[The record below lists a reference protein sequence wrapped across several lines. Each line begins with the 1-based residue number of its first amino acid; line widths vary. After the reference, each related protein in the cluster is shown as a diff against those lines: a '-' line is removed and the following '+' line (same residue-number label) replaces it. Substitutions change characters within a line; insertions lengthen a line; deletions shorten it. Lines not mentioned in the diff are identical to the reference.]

1 MLEDENDMLKNELAQ
16 KDQKIR
22 LVEESLG
29 KKIQSRDKK
38 LIEAEE
44 NVLEVNQM
52 AQRVRDK
59 Y

>member
-44 NVLEVNQM
+44 KVLEVNQM

>member
-1 MLEDENDMLKNELAQ
+1 MLEDENEMLKNELAQ

-44 NVLEVNQM
+44 KVLEVNQM